1 MFVIDN
7 LSSETLNTIVRK
19 HVEKDTVII
28 TDGSSSHV
36 KFKEYF
42 TRHEQHV
49 EYDVDN
55 IVKTSLPWVHI
66 VIGRCR
72 DGIAAIHGEVDKQFL
87 QLYLNEFYW
96 KFNRRFFRDS
106 NDPKYD
112 LFDRLVKI
120 AAIHRTSNEET
131 TILLKMKSFKIR

>member
-55 IVKTSLPWVHI
+55 IVKTSLP
-66 VIGRCR
+66 
-72 DGIAAIHGEVDKQFL
+72 
-87 QLYLNEFYW
+87 
-96 KFNRRFFRDS
+96 
-106 NDPKYD
+106 
-112 LFDRLVKI
+112 
-120 AAIHRTSNEET
+120 
-131 TILLKMKSFKIR
+131 